1 MRAALTL
8 LLMLGGCG
16 PGHELGQPE
25 PEPRERRVRTEG
37 AEQPEAPRPSGRPPV
52 AAPESA
58 ASRAGA
64 AVRPPLATRHLRLV
78 GELWGAY
85 LIVEDEDSIR
95 LTLRDY
101 LKNKG
106 YEVVVASDGVGAIK
120 QLLDN
125 PVGVIVSDY
134 RMDILGGDYWIR
146 FLKEYCTDKKIIIT
160 SGFLKPEFPIPF
172 PVLYKPFDY
181 SELET
186 MVAAA
191 LAELQ

>member
-1 MRAALTL
+1 M
-8 LLMLGGCG
+8 
-16 PGHELGQPE
+16 
-25 PEPRERRVRTEG
+25 
-37 AEQPEAPRPSGRPPV
+37 EQN
-52 AAPESA
+52 ES
-58 ASRAGA
+58 SY
-64 AVRPPLATRHLRLV
+64 V
-78 GELWGAY
+78 

-101 LKNKG
+101 LQNKG

-146 FLKEYCTDKKIIIT
+146 FLKEYCIDKRIIIT

-172 PVLYKPFDY
+172 QVLYKPFDY
-181 SELET
+181 SELEE
-186 MVAAA
+186 MVSTAMTDM
-191 LAELQ
+191 Q